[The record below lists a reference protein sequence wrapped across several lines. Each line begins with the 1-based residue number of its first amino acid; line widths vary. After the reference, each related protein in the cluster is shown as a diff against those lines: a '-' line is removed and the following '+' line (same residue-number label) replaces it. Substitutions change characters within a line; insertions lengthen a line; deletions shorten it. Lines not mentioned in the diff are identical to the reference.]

1 MGREVD
7 LDELLDADE
16 VAVLLG
22 LSSRSA
28 ISVYR
33 SRYSTFPAPALD
45 RGTGKCRFWLRSEIL
60 AWNADRTASTE

>member
-1 MGREVD
+1 MID

-16 VAVLLG
+16 VAALLR

-33 SRYSTFPAPALD
+33 SRYGAFPEPVLD

-60 AWNADRTASTE
+60 EWNADRTASNR